1 MRNGLFVENKYD
13 TRIARS
19 IRVLAEVEK
28 LWILKEINNDDA
40 LNYDQFEDYI
50 MHNNIPGFKLSK
62 DQILEVF
69 HKMDKNSDLSI
80 DKNEMYFFLT
90 AVLNLNHQS
99 SIYLKLVDK
108 ICIDMSSLQ

>member
-1 MRNGLFVENKYD
+1 MRQGLFVENKFD

-28 LWILKEINNDDA
+28 LWITQDLKNSEA

-50 MHNNIPGFKLSK
+50 MNNNIPGFKLSK

-69 HKMDKNSDLSI
+69 HKMDKNSDMSI

-90 AVLNLNHQS
+90 AVLNLNH
-99 SIYLKLVDK
+99 
-108 ICIDMSSLQ
+108 